1 MQPFTSPGSEAR
13 GSALDA
19 VHAAFA
25 TQLGYTLRGIAPTC
39 RLVVRGLPSLLVDSG
54 ARPVLVR
61 LATGEDAAIEIE
73 MDSSDMTGIAPGQEL
88 QIDQWIGSGRIAV
101 RGPSETV
108 ARLRARVRGGIP
120 ATRYEEVAER
130 IRDPRFVF
138 VNHGFVELDGTDDF
152 AWLQPVDAPWKY
164 NLNLI
169 RQVVRDTVI
178 DGARVLDVGCG
189 RGGTCSY
196 FVRYHEPAEVVGV
209 DLIPGQIE
217 FCRATHQA
225 ANLRFIQADAQ
236 ELPFG
241 DASFDVVTNVESSHD
256 YPSLEAFFSEVRR
269 VLKPGGVFCYTDNL
283 PPGGTEPRAE
293 RLRPYGH
300 VRWTR
305 RITAEVA
312 EALRQSREPFM
323 ALVDQMAKDAGP
335 DGPYLEQFASS
346 ILQCRNNYVAGAWDY
361 AIWQMVR

>member
-1 MQPFTSPGSEAR
+1 MRPFTSPTTEAPV
-13 GSALDA
+13 SAVDA
-19 VHAAFA
+19 MHAAFA
-25 TQLGYTLRGIAPTC
+25 TQLGYTLRGIVPTC
-39 RLVVRGLPSLLVDSG
+39 RLVVRGLPSLVVDPE
-54 ARPVLVR
+54 ARPVAVR
-61 LATGEDAAIEIE
+61 RATGEAAALEVE
-73 MDSSDMTGIAPGQEL
+73 MDSSDMMGIGPGQEL
-88 QIDQWIGSGRIAV
+88 QIDQWIASGRIVV
-101 RGPSETV
+101 RGPSDAI

-138 VNHGFVELDGTDDF
+138 VNHGFVELDGSDDF
-152 AWLQPVDAPWKY
+152 AWLQPVDVPWKY

-169 RQVVRDTVI
+169 RQLVRDTVI

-196 FVRYHEPAEVVGV
+196 FVRYHQPAEVVGV
-209 DLIPGQIE
+209 DLISGQVE

-225 ANLRFIQADAQ
+225 AHLRFMQADAQ
-236 ELPFG
+236 QLPFD
-241 DASFDVVTNVESSHD
+241 DASFDVVTNVESSHC

-283 PPGGTEPRAE
+283 PAGDTEARAA

-305 RITAEVA
+305 RITAEVV
-312 EALRQSREPFM
+312 EALHQSREPFM
-323 ALVDQMAKDAGP
+323 ALVNQMAKDAGP
-335 DGPYLEQFASS
+335 DGPYLEQFAAS